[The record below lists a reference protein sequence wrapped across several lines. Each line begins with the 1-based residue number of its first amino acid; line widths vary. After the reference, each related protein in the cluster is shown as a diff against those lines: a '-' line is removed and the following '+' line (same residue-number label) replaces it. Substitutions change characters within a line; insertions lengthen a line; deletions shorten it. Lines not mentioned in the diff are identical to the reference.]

1 MPVSQGQPEYILPKN
16 DFEHAISGTLATSK
30 DSALHLYTNRV
41 LVPVATEDRLCC
53 PLITGSPMNHGNY
66 DVEPDQKINWQII
79 KIIWPYLMEY
89 RNRVLLALGFLILA
103 KLANVAGPFILK
115 DIVDALQSDTS
126 KLIAVPLA
134 LVFAYGFSRF
144 ANVLFGELRDTV
156 FGRVTEHAMRRLGLK
171 VFRHLHNLDL
181 EYHLNRRTGGLS
193 RDIERGT
200 TGISFL
206 MRFFIFNIVPTFIEI
221 FMVVGIFL
229 FKYGWGFALITT
241 VAVITYVSFSI
252 VATEWRTKFV
262 REANI
267 ADSASNTRA
276 VDSLLNFETVKYFTN
291 EEFEAQRYDYELGKW
306 ELARRKNRLSLFS
319 LNGGQALIIATAMTA
334 MMWLASYRITA
345 DEMTLG
351 DFVLINAFMIQLFMP
366 LNFLGFVYREIK
378 GSMANIEKMLHLL
391 ELSPSVNDKP
401 GATPLKANNGAIEF
415 NDVSFSYHPEREI
428 LRKVSFSIES
438 GQTVAV
444 VGASGAGKSTLVK
457 LLFRFYDLTGGRI
470 TIGGE
475 DISDVEK
482 NSLRQSIGIV
492 PQDTVLF
499 NDSLFENVRYGRPD
513 ATDEEVSHAISLAHL
528 DDFIRQL
535 PKGHHTTV
543 GERGLKLS
551 GGEKQ
556 RVAIARTILKRSP
569 ILVFD
574 EATSSLDSK
583 SEQAILKALK
593 EVSQGHTSLV
603 IAHRLS
609 TIVDADKIVVLDQGS
624 VVEQGSHDELLAHRG
639 YYADLWFA
647 QQKDQQQ

>member
-1 MPVSQGQPEYILPKN
+1 
-16 DFEHAISGTLATSK
+16 
-30 DSALHLYTNRV
+30 
-41 LVPVATEDRLCC
+41 
-53 PLITGSPMNHGNY
+53 MNHGNY
-66 DVEPDQKINWQII
+66 DHEPNQKINWQII
-79 KIIWPYLMEY
+79 RIVWPYLMVY
-89 RNRVLLALGFLILA
+89 RSRVLLALGCLIFA
-103 KLANVAGPFILK
+103 KVASVMGPFILK
-115 DIVDALQSDTS
+115 YIVDALQSDTS

-134 LVFAYGFSRF
+134 LVLAYGFARF
-144 ANVLFGELRDTV
+144 ANVLFGELRDTI
-156 FGRVTEHAMRRLGLK
+156 FGRVTERAMRKIGLE

-221 FMVVGIFL
+221 FMVVGILL

-241 VAVITYVSFSI
+241 VAVVAYVSFSI
-252 VATEWRTKFV
+252 IATEWRTKFV

-267 ADSASNTRA
+267 ADSATNTRA

-291 EEFEAQRYDYELGKW
+291 EEFEAERYDYELGKW

-334 MMWLASYRITA
+334 MMWLATSRVASGT
-345 DEMTLG
+345 MTLG
-351 DFVLINAFMIQLFMP
+351 DFVLINAFMIQLFLP

-391 ELSPSVNDKP
+391 EVSPSVNDKP
-401 GATPLKANNGAIEF
+401 EAEPLKHSAGNIEF
-415 NDVSFSYHPEREI
+415 SDVSFSYQMDRKI
-428 LRKVSFSIES
+428 LRNVSFSIKS
-438 GQTVAV
+438 GETVAV

-457 LLFRFYDLTGGRI
+457 LLFRFYDLNGGKI

-475 DISDVEK
+475 DISDVSK
-482 NSLRQSIGIV
+482 KSLRQSIGIV

-499 NDSLFENVRYGRPD
+499 NDSLFENVRYGRPS
-513 ATDEEVSHAISLAHL
+513 ASDEDVSQAIQLAHL
-528 DDFIRQL
+528 DGFIRQL
-535 PKGHHTTV
+535 PEGHHTKV

-569 ILVFD
+569 ILIFD

-583 SEQAILKALK
+583 SEKTILKALK

-609 TIVDADKIVVLDQGS
+609 TIIDANKIVVLDQGS
-624 VVEQGSHDELLAHRG
+624 VVEQGSHEQLLGHGER
-639 YYADLWFA
+639 YAELWFA
-647 QQKDQQQ
+647 QQKEQQ